1 MSLNFR
7 SLTDLH
13 IQSNLIEVFKLKSS
27 QSILLKCWVK
37 ICLNKCEAPICGEDA
52 KLINSTIKPK
62 VAIKLM
68 ANETD
73 FVYKDVGV
81 QYVVDDPY
89 GGHRANTQYLKNS
102 FQLPHVIELQFKSR
116 PFSGII
122 KATIISAIAIVFAM
136 IVSIISILVYRSLLR
151 SEMFSMDRTDN
162 TESMCQTSD
171 ICKYDM
177 NSRNYGSSY
186 FHNQTEPTNED
197 GRW

>member
-1 MSLNFR
+1 M
-7 SLTDLH
+7 
-13 IQSNLIEVFKLKSS
+13 EVFKLKSS

-37 ICLNKCEAPICGEDA
+37 ICLNKCETPTCTDDA
-52 KLINSTIKPK
+52 KLNSTIKPK
-62 VAIKLM
+62 LAVKLM
-68 ANETD
+68 ANETE
-73 FVYKDVGV
+73 FMYKDVGI
-81 QYVVDDPY
+81 QFIVDDPY
-89 GGHRANTQYLKNS
+89 GGHRANTQHLKNS
-102 FQLPHVIELQFKSR
+102 YQLPHVIELQFKSR

-151 SEMFSMDRTDN
+151 SDIFSIDRTEN

-171 ICKYDM
+171 SCKYDM

-186 FHNQTEPTNED
+186 FQNQTEPTNED